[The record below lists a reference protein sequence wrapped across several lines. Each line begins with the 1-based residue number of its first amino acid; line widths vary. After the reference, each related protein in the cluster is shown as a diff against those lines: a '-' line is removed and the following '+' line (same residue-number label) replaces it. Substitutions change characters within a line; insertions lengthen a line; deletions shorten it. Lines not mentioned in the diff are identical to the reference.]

1 MDSALV
7 HCFLVMDPGIYA
19 LGPSRGVV
27 VWDRDCLVGI
37 ASVFLL
43 ETPKLA
49 AVTAKSIRCSIAR
62 AQTRNAGGPTGS
74 GTPPSLRILPLFRA
88 FEILWRGDCIG
99 LEDPP
104 SRACGIAGDTS
115 WF

>member
-1 MDSALV
+1 MDSAVV

-49 AVTAKSIRCSIAR
+49 AVTAESIRCPIAR
-62 AQTRNAGGPTGS
+62 AQTRNAGGQTGS
-74 GTPPSLRILPLFRA
+74 GTPLRLRILHWCRA
-88 FEILWRGDCIG
+88 SDIRWRGDRIV
-99 LEDPP
+99 
-104 SRACGIAGDTS
+104 
-115 WF
+115 